1 MNQTIDTAHARAFQV
16 AASAAA
22 APVDAGGQSYIDNGR
37 NGMNDC
43 FNTAWA
49 GLMAQALGHT
59 TMAQHHQWA
68 ADAKQLV
75 DDRVAGLQWQDDA
88 YSDDPHRMDN
98 LYSQYHLFE
107 LNPKLRKAHQDRSAA
122 EPR

>member
-1 MNQTIDTAHARAFQV
+1 MPAADQTTATSPATTNNL
-16 AASAAA
+16 
-22 APVDAGGQSYIDNGR
+22 QSYVDNGR
-37 NGMNDC
+37 NGINDC

-49 GLMAQALGHT
+49 ALMAQALVHT

-68 ADAKQLV
+68 QDAKQLV

-88 YSDDPHRMDN
+88 YSDDPVRMDN

-107 LNPKLRKAHQDRSAA
+107 LNAKLRKAHQDRSAA